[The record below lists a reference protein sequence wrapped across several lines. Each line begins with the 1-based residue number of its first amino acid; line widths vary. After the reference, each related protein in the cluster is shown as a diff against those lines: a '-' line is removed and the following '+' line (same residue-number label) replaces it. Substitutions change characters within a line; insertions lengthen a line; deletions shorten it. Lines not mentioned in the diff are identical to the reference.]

1 MKQLQQSGQGDPE
14 LDPYR
19 PLQLIL
25 TSTLPGLISGGQ
37 AMRLLM
43 LVWGWEQ
50 DFELASLSAG
60 VCFHDRW
67 WMVT

>member
-25 TSTLPGLISGGQ
+25 TPTLPGLISGGQ

-67 WMVT
+67 WVVT